1 MSGER
6 VQKLRQTV
14 LGWFPERRLYLR
26 NGGDVRSIALST
38 GQQIAILVGVVAL
51 LAWTVT
57 VTALMVGSAVF
68 GLSSDDA
75 AARTQ
80 AYYERLI
87 ADRQARLNAA
97 VAQLSNASGS
107 MDGLARAVTE
117 RHAALA
123 MLLSGLHGAPLGLAP
138 LKLSVPYGKTPA
150 EQIQAVEADQIRL
163 VEAADGYAKSRA
175 DRLRMAFRLAG
186 LEPSS
191 YAHGSALGGP
201 LIEAK
206 DPRALAAVLDVD
218 EGFAARIQAAAR
230 DLYAERALG
239 EAAGRLPLA
248 EPLSNPERSS
258 PFGVRVDPITH
269 ERAFHP
275 GQDFAG
281 GLMTPVLATAPGVV
295 SFTGQRTGYGN
306 TVEVDHGGGF
316 KTRYAHLQAIAVHIG
331 QTVALGQR
339 LGGMGSTGRST
350 GVHLHYEVWRNG
362 RVQDPAPFLKAGDH
376 VQQNDE

>member
-1 MSGER
+1 
-6 VQKLRQTV
+6 
-14 LGWFPERRLYLR
+14 
-26 NGGDVRSIALST
+26 
-38 GQQIAILVGVVAL
+38 
-51 LAWTVT
+51 
-57 VTALMVGSAVF
+57 
-68 GLSSDDA
+68 
-75 AARTQ
+75 
-80 AYYERLI
+80 
-87 ADRQARLNAA
+87 
-97 VAQLSNASGS
+97 

-123 MLLSGLHGAPLGLAP
+123 MLLSGLHGAPAGLAP
-138 LKLSVPYGKTPA
+138 LKLGAPFAKTPA
-150 EQIQAVEADQIRL
+150 EQIQAVEADQTRL

-186 LEPSS
+186 LEPSA
-191 YAHGSALGGP
+191 YTRGAADGSALGGP

-239 EAAGRLPLA
+239 EAAARLPLA
-248 EPLSNPERSS
+248 EPLSDPKRSS
-258 PFGVRVDPITH
+258 PFGARIDPITH
-269 ERAFHP
+269 QRAFHP

-281 GLMTPVLATAPGVV
+281 GFMTPVLATAPGVV

-316 KTRYAHLQAIAVHIG
+316 KTRYAHLQAIAVRTG
-331 QTVALGQR
+331 QPVALGQR

-362 RVQDPAPFLKAGDH
+362 RVQNPAPFLKAGDH
-376 VQQNDE
+376 VQQDDE